1 MPGLFSFLLSQ
12 LSLLLFGLAF
22 FFHPAVRRRNLLVR
36 LSIAFVIGA
45 VILTVTATLLSLFG
59 ISWGERTLPIPA
71 LLLAAYL
78 IPRWRRRVADE
89 PAVRWRPSAA
99 VAVPMFITLLIA
111 FGVLWM
117 SAWYGTMASVDFVL
131 FWAPKAAHFAA
142 ARGLDP
148 EFLRSPFSIHTHAN
162 YPQLFPLTLVWSS
175 LLTGDAMFRYG
186 VLTAPLWMLFSFPAL
201 LSLLREAMDDTQALV
216 CGTLWF
222 TAISASLAASM
233 SGGNAEAPLLV
244 YGALALIG
252 LLVERNGM
260 RSSYARLCVFIGLSG
275 LLMTKVEGLVAFA
288 FLLLGW
294 SLREVRTTGW
304 LRNATRLFLPP
315 LAMAS
320 SWWLFQLV
328 RAIPMTDAVR
338 EGALEMS
345 FSYVPQIVRGMLT
358 ESAAGTFGLSWI
370 IPLIFLAVAWRR
382 WGRVAPA
389 LFQVAGTLAFLGF
402 YYHHAHGDPS
412 QLILWTMSRVSQ
424 PALSAAIFAA
434 AFVNFDRRRP

>member
-1 MPGLFSFLLSQ
+1 
-12 LSLLLFGLAF
+12 
-22 FFHPAVRRRNLLVR
+22 
-36 LSIAFVIGA
+36 
-45 VILTVTATLLSLFG
+45 
-59 ISWGERTLPIPA
+59 
-71 LLLAAYL
+71 
-78 IPRWRRRVADE
+78 
-89 PAVRWRPSAA
+89 
-99 VAVPMFITLLIA
+99 
-111 FGVLWM
+111 
-117 SAWYGTMASVDFVL
+117 
-131 FWAPKAAHFAA
+131 
-142 ARGLDP
+142 
-148 EFLRSPFSIHTHAN
+148 
-162 YPQLFPLTLVWSS
+162 
-175 LLTGDAMFRYG
+175 
-186 VLTAPLWMLFSFPAL
+186 
-201 LSLLREAMDDTQALV
+201 
-216 CGTLWF
+216 
-222 TAISASLAASM
+222 
-233 SGGNAEAPLLV
+233 
-244 YGALALIG
+244 
-252 LLVERNGM
+252 M

-345 FSYVPQIVRGMLT
+345 FTYVPQIVRGMLT

-370 IPLIFLAVAWRR
+370 IPWIFLAVAWRR

-402 YYHHAHGDPS
+402 YYLHAHGDPS